1 MYDLV
6 DDEERID
13 PYNLGPPYIDFL
25 SDRDN
30 TKSVFYDITRDE
42 DDVGGV
48 MRALT
53 SLLERLDEKEK
64 EWVRQTILDTRQFHG
79 PDNVFHFTHDEQ
91 ELELVMAD
99 VLGAVD
105 KRVTRD
111 SAKASKCRKI
121 NRAGRMAAQASV
133 GTRKEIKED
142 ESRSAM
148 HINDEESD
156 EEEVGT
162 DTFICQQQ
170 QPLLVGMVTS
180 IVLFLVRLT
189 LRIKHIGCLL
199 ARMHELRTARIAE
212 SGYRYSMKLTAL
224 CAV

>member
-1 MYDLV
+1 MWRAIDLITLV
-6 DDEERID
+6 HLH
-13 PYNLGPPYIDFL
+13 NFL

-79 PDNVFHFTHDEQ
+79 PDKVFHFTHDEQ

-111 SAKASKCRKI
+111 SAKASGRRKI
-121 NRAGRMAAQASV
+121 NRAGRMAAQASI

-156 EEEVGT
+156 EEEVEVLIP
-162 DTFICQQQ
+162 ICQQQ
-170 QPLLVGMVTS
+170 QIHCVVGMVHLDS
-180 IVLFLVRLT
+180 SLP
-189 LRIKHIGCLL
+189 LRASHTASTTYRAFL
-199 ARMHELRTARIAE
+199 ARMHELRTALGIAAVG
-212 SGYRYSMKLTAL
+212 GYRYSMETTAL
-224 CAV
+224 CV